1 MPKKFAGENTKSA
14 IARIRKTEVKQ
25 VEKQRIEAEKE
36 DAYWRDDD
44 KHVQRKLQRKEEADQ
59 KRQEQMERKQANK
72 KAHNEEI
79 QKLSC
84 PIKSK
89 VDQGPVKVTKAQID
103 RQKELENLQRQ
114 QETEEALLKQKK
126 IIQAEDLSENINQL
140 SVEEV
145 ATSGIDQALQLFQDP
160 NLVQDKH
167 PEKRVK
173 AAYQTFEEI
182 RLPQLKEKHPTFR
195 LSQLKQLL
203 KKEWQK
209 SPENPLNQ
217 KIMNIIG

>member
-1 MPKKFAGENTKSA
+1 
-14 IARIRKTEVKQ
+14 
-25 VEKQRIEAEKE
+25 
-36 DAYWRDDD
+36 
-44 KHVQRKLQRKEEADQ
+44 
-59 KRQEQMERKQANK
+59 MERKQANK

-84 PIKSK
+84 PTKSK

-160 NLVQDKH
+160 NLVQ
-167 PEKRVK
+167 
-173 AAYQTFEEI
+173 ANY
-182 RLPQLKEKHPTFR
+182 
-195 LSQLKQLL
+195 
-203 KKEWQK
+203 
-209 SPENPLNQ
+209 
-217 KIMNIIG
+217 